1 MMQRNVERSTI
12 TFNAAISACGLGN
25 KALQLF
31 STMGQSRIELDPITF
46 HAAISAFETL
56 QQGLASVLNDMR
68 LYHLRLRL
76 RKPPSNRQ
84 TYHITCNERQYDET
98 PHNSRHLLHIYL
110 WALTFK
116 TPLRPMILGTF
127 GKFISGHHWA
137 T

>member
-1 MMQRNVERSTI
+1 MGEGRTACIAMMQRNVEHSTI
-12 TFNAAISACGLGN
+12 TFDAAISACGLGN

-31 STMGQSRIELDPITF
+31 STMGQSRIELDAITF

-84 TYHITCNERQYDET
+84 TYHITCNERQYAET
-98 PHNSRHLLHIYL
+98 CNERLTILDTSCIY
-110 WALTFK
+110 TCG
-116 TPLRPMILGTF
+116 P
-127 GKFISGHHWA
+127 
-137 T
+137 